1 MKLQAQV
8 FENGIPITQ
17 SVEIDTI
24 EDRYIPAVSLAGL
37 KIPQTIPPPAREGDT
52 VPLRCFDPG
61 YKNTTVCKTSISLVQ
76 PDGKC
81 YYRGYD
87 LEDLVARCNYLE
99 VSYLLINGKLPNS
112 VEYDDWA
119 YQVLHH
125 TYIHTELQVQM
136 TTFRYD
142 AHPMGMFLATL
153 GKCWFIY
160 S

>member
-1 MKLQAQV
+1 MKLNAQI
-8 FENGIPITQ
+8 FENGVPISQT
-17 SVEIDTI
+17 VELNIVA
-24 EDRYIPAVSLAGL
+24 EKYLPAVALAGL
-37 KIPQTIPPPAREGDT
+37 KIPQTTPPPAQDGDM

-61 YKNTTVCKTSISLVQ
+61 YKNTTVCKSNISLVQ

-99 VSYLLINGKLPNS
+99 VSYLLIHGNLPNS
-112 VEYDDWA
+112 VEYDNWV

-125 TYIHTELQVQM
+125 TYIHTELQGQM
-136 TTFRYD
+136 KTFRYD

-153 GKCWFIY
+153 GKSLFF
-160 S
+160 